1 MFLNEIYTNFAIGG
15 YKSLKRRI
23 SLNVG
28 LNYNN
33 IYKRMELL
41 VLSDYGAKE
50 NLKKKNPSKTDI
62 IETMNSID
70 WNLFHQVC
78 LSKNDY
84 DWIEVGG
91 SLQEDGLSAMYEINN
106 EQFVIDK
113 APTSI
118 NQLTEML
125 ISYFNNDNKF
135 NKKYKFTGE
144 NNNSDSTYD
153 EEKVYKQLFENKRK
167 ASFEKNK
174 TEKYGI
180 TEIIQLFIFA
190 PYYFIRGSYKFK
202 SFKHLKDENYIQ
214 KLKQKTIIYLLS
226 FLTWFLFINYQINNY
241 EKKRLEEIEKIDISD
256 WKKKHGYE

>member
-1 MFLNEIYTNFAIGG
+1 
-15 YKSLKRRI
+15 
-23 SLNVG
+23 
-28 LNYNN
+28 
-33 IYKRMELL
+33 MELL
-41 VLSDYGAKE
+41 VLSDYGSIE
-50 NLKKKNPSKTDI
+50 NLKKENPSESDI

-91 SLQEDGLSAMYEINN
+91 NLKEDGLSAMYEKNN

-118 NQLTEML
+118 NQLTEIL
-125 ISYFNNDNKF
+125 LSYFNNDGKF

-144 NNNSDSTYD
+144 NSNSDSTYD
-153 EEKVYKQLFENKRK
+153 AEKGYKQLFENDRI

-174 TEKYGI
+174 TVKYELL
-180 TEIIQLFIFA
+180 EIIELFIFA
-190 PYYFIRGSYKFK
+190 PYYFIRGSYKFR
-202 SFKHLKDENYIQ
+202 SFKHLKDENYSL

-226 FLTWFLFINYQINNY
+226 FLAWFLFISYQINNY
-241 EKKRLEEIEKIDISD
+241 KQKRLEEIEKVDISD